1 MIVYR
6 LAKTKYVKDLSGRG
20 SKLHGTRWSPP
31 GIPVVYTAESR
42 ALAALEFYVHV
53 ESAVPRHT
61 SIATIEVPDGCGISV
76 LNVLSLPNNWR
87 NLPPPLK
94 LQKFG
99 AAWFASSSDILLK
112 VPSVLVPNEY
122 NYLINPVHADSK
134 LIRILQIE
142 KYIFDQRFKKLVKTA
157 K

>member
-6 LAKTKYVKDLSGRG
+6 LAKTKYINDLSGQG
-20 SKLHGTRWSPP
+20 AKLHGTRWSPP
-31 GIPVVYTAESR
+31 GIPVVYAAESR

-53 ESAVPRHT
+53 ESAVPPHA
-61 SIATIEVPDGCGISV
+61 SIATIEAPDGCGIAV
-76 LNVLSLPNNWR
+76 LNISSLPKSWR

-99 AAWFASSSDILLK
+99 AAWFASSSELLLK

-134 LIRILQIE
+134 HFKILQIE
-142 KYIFDQRFKKLVKTA
+142 KYLFDQRLKKLMK
-157 K
+157 KS

>member
-6 LAKTKYVKDLSGRG
+6 LAKNKYIKDLSGQG

-53 ESAVPRHT
+53 ESAVPWNT
-61 SIATIEVPDGCGISV
+61 SIATIEVPDGCVISA
-76 LNVLSLPNNWR
+76 LNISSIPKSWR
-87 NLPPPLK
+87 NLPAPLT

-99 AAWFASSSDILLK
+99 AAWFASSSDLLLK

-122 NYLINPVHADSK
+122 NYLINTVHADSK
-134 LIRILQIE
+134 RIKILRIE
-142 KYIFDQRFKKLVKTA
+142 KYLFDQRLKLMKKT
-157 K
+157 